1 MDTGMGIMKVKLVCA
16 GLSVVFM
23 LIHVMMFVLFSC
35 YGVIPMARFNIF
47 SIVFYI
53 ITLFFVKAGY
63 LWIYSVSV
71 YLEVVAHMTLS
82 VFFTGADGGFHITLI
97 GMTALAFCAEYMS
110 VKLKKRRI
118 SGIALSCFG
127 MIAYLACYLYSQYY
141 PAAYSLPHKT
151 CILLQLTW
159 GVVVFTA
166 NIFFLK
172 IFVMATLNSE
182 RKYLLASKAK
192 SEFLANMSHEIRTP
206 INAIQ
211 GMNEM
216 ILREEQDSR
225 ILGYAFNIRSATK
238 TLLSLVNA
246 ILDFSKIEEGKIEI
260 IPANYSTASM
270 VNNVV
275 NSILERTKSKG
286 LAFVVDVDENLPCT
300 LLGDDVRISQVIMNL
315 LTNAVKYTEKGTV
328 TFSIR
333 EMGREGDQI
342 DLLVSVKDTG
352 IGIRQE
358 DMGKLFEPFD
368 RIEEKRNR
376 NIEGTGLGMAIVNR
390 LLPMMGGELHV
401 ESVYGEGSEFFFT
414 LRQGIV
420 DSRPV
425 GNYVERL
432 RESEVQSVNGPSL
445 YVTGARVL
453 VVDDNET
460 NLKVAENLLG
470 LDGIIPDLAQS
481 GTDAIALIRE
491 SCYDIIF
498 LDHMMPEMDGIE
510 TLQELRNR
518 NLLGKETVVIAL
530 TANAIVGAKETY
542 LAAGF
547 DDYLSKP
554 IEFSKLEEQ
563 LLLYLP
569 KERCR
574 IVYGSNGDGARLPHT
589 GSGGNRKKDDAQDEP
604 AGTDE
609 ILASLAKHGI
619 HTDAGLKYSAGNTDI
634 YLETLRNF
642 AVEAQDKA
650 AGIRNDFDNGDLH
663 DYRIRVHALKTV
675 AKTVGADDLSSIALA
690 QENAAGAGDAAL
702 VDEGIEELLMA
713 YLQTA
718 GIIKDILAV
727 EDPAELK
734 EGSAVSELTEIDPE
748 EFRQKLSEAAARLD
762 SFEAAEAEAI
772 LKSLLSFSYRGKPMK
787 TVLSD
792 ILSALDDF
800 DTFTATAKIT
810 SLLNET
816 V

>member
-1 MDTGMGIMKVKLVCA
+1 
-16 GLSVVFM
+16 
-23 LIHVMMFVLFSC
+23 
-35 YGVIPMARFNIF
+35 
-47 SIVFYI
+47 
-53 ITLFFVKAGY
+53 
-63 LWIYSVSV
+63 
-71 YLEVVAHMTLS
+71 
-82 VFFTGADGGFHITLI
+82 
-97 GMTALAFCAEYMS
+97 
-110 VKLKKRRI
+110 
-118 SGIALSCFG
+118 
-127 MIAYLACYLYSQYY
+127 
-141 PAAYSLPHKT
+141 
-151 CILLQLTW
+151 
-159 GVVVFTA
+159 
-166 NIFFLK
+166 
-172 IFVMATLNSE
+172 
-182 RKYLLASKAK
+182 
-192 SEFLANMSHEIRTP
+192 
-206 INAIQ
+206 
-211 GMNEM
+211 
-216 ILREEQDSR
+216 
-225 ILGYAFNIRSATK
+225 
-238 TLLSLVNA
+238 
-246 ILDFSKIEEGKIEI
+246 
-260 IPANYSTASM
+260 
-270 VNNVV
+270 
-275 NSILERTKSKG
+275 
-286 LAFVVDVDENLPCT
+286 
-300 LLGDDVRISQVIMNL
+300 MNL

-619 HTDAGLKYSAGNTDI
+619 HTDAGLKYSAGNTDSGI
-634 YLETLRNF
+634 LLSKRRTRQQGSGTISITEIFMITGFVCMRLRQWQRRSVRMTSHPLLLLRRMPPGPVTQHWLMKALRNF
-642 AVEAQDKA
+642 SWP
-650 AGIRNDFDNGDLH
+650 ICR
-663 DYRIRVHALKTV
+663 RR
-675 AKTVGADDLSSIALA
+675 
-690 QENAAGAGDAAL
+690 
-702 VDEGIEELLMA
+702 
-713 YLQTA
+713 
-718 GIIKDILAV
+718 
-727 EDPAELK
+727 
-734 EGSAVSELTEIDPE
+734 GSLRTYW
-748 EFRQKLSEAAARLD
+748 R
-762 SFEAAEAEAI
+762 
-772 LKSLLSFSYRGKPMK
+772 
-787 TVLSD
+787 
-792 ILSALDDF
+792 
-800 DTFTATAKIT
+800 
-810 SLLNET
+810 
-816 V
+816 

>member
-1 MDTGMGIMKVKLVCA
+1 
-16 GLSVVFM
+16 
-23 LIHVMMFVLFSC
+23 
-35 YGVIPMARFNIF
+35 
-47 SIVFYI
+47 
-53 ITLFFVKAGY
+53 
-63 LWIYSVSV
+63 
-71 YLEVVAHMTLS
+71 
-82 VFFTGADGGFHITLI
+82 
-97 GMTALAFCAEYMS
+97 
-110 VKLKKRRI
+110 
-118 SGIALSCFG
+118 
-127 MIAYLACYLYSQYY
+127 
-141 PAAYSLPHKT
+141 
-151 CILLQLTW
+151 
-159 GVVVFTA
+159 
-166 NIFFLK
+166 
-172 IFVMATLNSE
+172 
-182 RKYLLASKAK
+182 
-192 SEFLANMSHEIRTP
+192 
-206 INAIQ
+206 
-211 GMNEM
+211 
-216 ILREEQDSR
+216 
-225 ILGYAFNIRSATK
+225 
-238 TLLSLVNA
+238 
-246 ILDFSKIEEGKIEI
+246 
-260 IPANYSTASM
+260 
-270 VNNVV
+270 
-275 NSILERTKSKG
+275 
-286 LAFVVDVDENLPCT
+286 
-300 LLGDDVRISQVIMNL
+300 
-315 LTNAVKYTEKGTV
+315 
-328 TFSIR
+328 
-333 EMGREGDQI
+333 
-342 DLLVSVKDTG
+342 
-352 IGIRQE
+352 
-358 DMGKLFEPFD
+358 
-368 RIEEKRNR
+368 
-376 NIEGTGLGMAIVNR
+376 
-390 LLPMMGGELHV
+390 
-401 ESVYGEGSEFFFT
+401 
-414 LRQGIV
+414 
-420 DSRPV
+420 
-425 GNYVERL
+425 
-432 RESEVQSVNGPSL
+432 
-445 YVTGARVL
+445 
-453 VVDDNET
+453 
-460 NLKVAENLLG
+460 
-470 LDGIIPDLAQS
+470 
-481 GTDAIALIRE
+481 
-491 SCYDIIF
+491 
-498 LDHMMPEMDGIE
+498 MMPEMDGIE

-762 SFEAAEAEAI
+762 NFEAAEAEAI
-772 LKSLLSFSYRGKPMK
+772 MKSLLSFSYRGKPMK